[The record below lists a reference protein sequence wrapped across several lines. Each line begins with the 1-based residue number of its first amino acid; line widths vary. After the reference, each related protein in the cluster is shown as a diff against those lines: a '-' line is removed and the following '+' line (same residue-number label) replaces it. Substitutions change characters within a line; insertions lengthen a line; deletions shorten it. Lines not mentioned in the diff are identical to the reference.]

1 LEIKKTSIIRPIK
14 RKIVLLILAIFTTLA
29 FFVYLQCQLNKNE
42 NEDKQIMNIFEK
54 QRMSTQLLSKDANHL
69 YVLLHSLENVE
80 EEQKRN
86 QITNKIIETKED
98 MYQEKE
104 AFSAILA
111 SMQEGYLY
119 VEDHQINIED
129 SVKNASKYLE
139 KIDKAWLGFL
149 YPVDTLLHAEEMNS
163 EVDYAISFINN
174 HNEELAELCDKIL
187 SIILADSLAYTTKMK
202 VTVYIWIGILTAAI
216 LFSLIQLMRYII
228 LPFNQM
234 YEGISE
240 LGLMSYQFLPKLPTK
255 KKVTPVIQEI
265 NDIFVKFNDL
275 KSLIENMNN
284 NGSFMGTLNFINQTF
299 SGLIPYN
306 YIGIALFIEDKK
318 LIRASYGVSDGK
330 VVGLPENLVGKSWP
344 IDETSLGRLL
354 QSGKAR
360 IINDLERYTENRPL
374 KPYNKIILEAG
385 IRASITLP
393 LNLAGEPIGVIFFS
407 STQKNVYKEEHL
419 NILRTLANSIAI
431 SFHQNIFIDDVIYS
445 SILALAK
452 LAEARDEDTGEH
464 LERMK
469 MYSRAIAEFLYE
481 SHKHEDEITLEY
493 IEQIERFSPLHD
505 IGKVGIRDGILLK
518 PGKLTAEEF
527 EEMKKHTTFGA
538 EVLKSAEQN
547 IVKYRRSL
555 FGMGIEIAQNHHEKW
570 DGSGYPCGKKGEE
583 IPLSARIVAV
593 ADVFDALMSKRPYKE
608 AFSTEKSFSIIQ
620 EGRGGHFDPEIVDV
634 FVEHRAEI
642 EKMCRENQSTVA

>member
-1 LEIKKTSIIRPIK
+1 MEIKKTSIIRPIK
-14 RKIVLLILAIFTTLA
+14 RTIILLICALLATLT
-29 FFVYLQCQLNKNE
+29 FFIYLQYHSNKNE
-42 NEDKQIMNIFEK
+42 NEDKQIINIFGR
-54 QRMSTQLLSKDANHL
+54 QRMYTQLLSKDANHL
-69 YVLLHSLENVE
+69 YALLSSLENIE
-80 EEQKRN
+80 GEKKRDR
-86 QITNKIIETKED
+86 IMTKLFETKED
-98 MYQEKE
+98 MLQEKE
-104 AFSAILA
+104 AFSAVLS

-119 VEDHQINIED
+119 VGNHSINIKA
-129 SVKNASKYLE
+129 SIKNASKHVE
-139 KIDKAWLGFL
+139 EIDQAWFDFSCS
-149 YPVDTLLHAEEMNS
+149 VDTLLDAKEMDVEANHAIR
-163 EVDYAISFINN
+163 YINR
-174 HNEELAELCDKIL
+174 HDKELADLCDEIL
-187 SIILADSLAYTTKMK
+187 SAILSDSLAATKKMK
-202 VTVYIWIGILTAAI
+202 ATVYILIGILTAAI

-228 LPFNQM
+228 LPFNQI

-240 LGLMSYQFLPKLPTK
+240 LGLVSYPPLPNLPIK
-255 KKVTPVIQEI
+255 KRITPAIQEV

-306 YIGIALFIEDKK
+306 YIGIALFDEDKK
-318 LIRASYGVSDGK
+318 LIRASYGVSDGS
-330 VVGLPENLVGKSWP
+330 VVGLPENLLGKAWP
-344 IDETSLGRLL
+344 IDGTSLGKLFR
-354 QSGKAR
+354 SGKAR
-360 IINDLERYTENRPL
+360 IINDLESYTENQTL

-393 LNLAGEPIGVIFFS
+393 LNLAGQPIGVIFFS
-407 STQKNVYKEEHL
+407 STKKNVYKEEHL
-419 NILRTLANSIAI
+419 NVLRTLANSIAI

-469 MYSRAIAEFLYE
+469 LYSRAIAEFLYE
-481 SHKHEDEITLEY
+481 SHMYEEEITLEY

-505 IGKVGIRDGILLK
+505 IGKVGIRDGVLLK
-518 PGKLTAEEF
+518 PGKLTSEEF

-538 EVLKSAEQN
+538 EVLKNAEQN

-570 DGSGYPCGKKGEE
+570 DGTGYPCGKKGEE
-583 IPLSARIVAV
+583 IPLSARIVAI

-608 AFSTEKSFSIIQ
+608 AFSLEKSFAIIQ
-620 EGRGGHFDPEIVDV
+620 EGRGRHFDPEIVDV
-634 FVEHRAEI
+634 FLEHRAEI
-642 EKMCRENQSTVA
+642 EKIYSGFQLTVA

>member
-1 LEIKKTSIIRPIK
+1 
-14 RKIVLLILAIFTTLA
+14 
-29 FFVYLQCQLNKNE
+29 
-42 NEDKQIMNIFEK
+42 
-54 QRMSTQLLSKDANHL
+54 
-69 YVLLHSLENVE
+69 
-80 EEQKRN
+80 
-86 QITNKIIETKED
+86 
-98 MYQEKE
+98 
-104 AFSAILA
+104 
-111 SMQEGYLY
+111 
-119 VEDHQINIED
+119 
-129 SVKNASKYLE
+129 
-139 KIDKAWLGFL
+139 
-149 YPVDTLLHAEEMNS
+149 
-163 EVDYAISFINN
+163 
-174 HNEELAELCDKIL
+174 
-187 SIILADSLAYTTKMK
+187 
-202 VTVYIWIGILTAAI
+202 
-216 LFSLIQLMRYII
+216 MRYII

-318 LIRASYGVSDGK
+318 VIRASYGVSDGK